1 MTEFSI
7 SAKEQEKI
15 AQIMSEFKQLIPLPI
30 RSFIKHPRELE
41 YVGQG
46 FFKMVFK
53 YADKA
58 IKYYRFGP
66 ISDQEE
72 EKLTTLSRLE
82 SFEKIYMRG
91 ERWVA
96 TEFIP
101 GKNLKT
107 KDIRLQKT
115 AVEKLAE
122 DMKACLC
129 LGWMPNDLHF
139 GNFLLEPSG
148 RIRCIDVDLFKNIR
162 CYSRQKQERY
172 RQSALER
179 IQGLQKKMLRLVE
192 NA

>member
-1 MTEFSI
+1 MAEFCI
-7 SAKEQEKI
+7 RAEEQQKI
-15 AQIMSEFKQLIPLPI
+15 VQMMSGFKQLIPIPVL
-30 RSFIKHPRELE
+30 SFIKQPRELE

-66 ISDQEE
+66 INDLEV
-72 EKLTTLSRLE
+72 EKLATLSKLD
-82 SFEKIYMRG
+82 SFEKLFMWG
-91 ERWVA
+91 ERWIA

-107 KDIRLQKT
+107 KNIRLQKT
-115 AVEKLAE
+115 AVEKLVA
-122 DMKACLC
+122 DMRACLW

-162 CYSRQKQERY
+162 DYSQDKQEKH
-172 RQSALER
+172 RQRALER